1 MHQVEAGSFRKC
13 CNTFGVGLQ
22 HEAPRVKHKAG
33 TETSHRLTLKKNPKK
48 QKQKYLI
55 CSLSRRINKYISFR
69 LHLSHIN
76 TVTTIYITSTSTAPP
91 SVSQHQQ

>member
-33 TETSHRLTLKKNPKK
+33 TETSHRLTLKKKNKK
-48 QKQKYLI
+48 TKILDL
-55 CSLSRRINKYISFR
+55 LS
-69 LHLSHIN
+69 
-76 TVTTIYITSTSTAPP
+76 
-91 SVSQHQQ
+91 